1 MELGWGRELGP
12 LMQFFRDLS
21 TKQSFFH
28 LFQQLPVGF
37 SSSFCLWLAVSS
49 LPSPDNHGNQMPPL
63 GVVDTEVAFSLVSH
77 SAPSP
82 LYNYKTQRRNSI
94 FKLLHH
100 QIGHICEVT
109 VFFFYLNSHTSS
121 LKASF
126 FFSNLRGNTVGA
138 FILKSGFIG
147 FNWYYIS
154 VILFL
159 ALFHFYETL

>member
-1 MELGWGRELGP
+1 
-12 LMQFFRDLS
+12 
-21 TKQSFFH
+21 
-28 LFQQLPVGF
+28 
-37 SSSFCLWLAVSS
+37 
-49 LPSPDNHGNQMPPL
+49 MPPL
-63 GVVDTEVAFSLVSH
+63 GLVDTEVALSLVSH
-77 SAPSP
+77 SATSH
-82 LYNYKTQRRNSI
+82 LCNYKTQRRNST

-109 VFFFYLNSHTSS
+109 VFFYLNSRTSS

-126 FFSNLRGNTVGA
+126 SFSNLRGNTVGA

-159 ALFHFYETL
+159 VLFPGIYETL